1 MIEIKITGYTLQ
13 ECIDQING
21 KIVAPVSAPLVSEE
35 PTPKQEEKPVKAAE
49 PVKAEEPVKVAEP
62 VKAEEPVKVAE
73 PVKEEKPA
81 PVAKAEEPVKTE
93 KPAETKSEGVKGPT
107 RDDCFNIATKVKN
120 EKKIGAL
127 RLILAEFGANKFSE
141 VKESDYPALYEACEK
156 RLAQED

>member
-21 KIVAPVSAPLVSEE
+21 KVTIPAAAPIVGEE
-35 PTPKQEEKPVKAAE
+35 VMTTEFVKAAE
-49 PVKAEEPVKVAEP
+49 PVKATEPVPVA
-62 VKAEEPVKVAE
+62 KAEE

-81 PVAKAEEPVKTE
+81 PVAKTEEPAKAAEPVKEE
-93 KPAETKSEGVKGPT
+93 KPAETKAEEKTPAIT
-107 RDDCFNIATKVKN
+107 RDDCFTICTKVKN

>member
-21 KIVAPVSAPLVSEE
+21 KIVAPVSTPVVSEE
-35 PTPKQEEKPVKAAE
+35 SVKAA
-49 PVKAEEPVKVAEP
+49 EPVKVAEP
-62 VKAEEPVKVAE
+62 VKAEEPVKAAE

-81 PVAKAEEPVKTE
+81 PVAKAEEPVKATEPVKEE
-93 KPAETKSEGVKGPT
+93 KPAETKSEDVKVPTPT
-107 RDDCFNIATKVKN
+107 RDDCFVICTEVKN
-120 EKKIGAL
+120 KKKIGAL

-141 VKESDYPALYEACEK
+141 VKEADYPALYEACEK

>member
-13 ECIDQING
+13 ECIEQITG
-21 KIVAPVSAPLVSEE
+21 KIVAPAATPVVSEE
-35 PTPKQEEKPVKAAE
+35 PAPKQEEKPVKAAE
-49 PVKAEEPVKVAEP
+49 PVKAEEPVKA
-62 VKAEEPVKVAE
+62 AE

-81 PVAKAEEPVKTE
+81 PVAKAKAEEPVKATEPE
-93 KPAETKSEGVKGPT
+93 KPAETKSEDLKVPTPT
-107 RDDCFNIATKVKN
+107 RDDCFTICTKVKN

>member
-21 KIVAPVSAPLVSEE
+21 KVTIPVAAPIVGEE
-35 PTPKQEEKPVKAAE
+35 VMTTEFAKAAE
-49 PVKAEEPVKVAEP
+49 PVKTAEPVKVAEP
-62 VKAEEPVKVAE
+62 V
-73 PVKEEKPA
+73 

-93 KPAETKSEGVKGPT
+93 EKPVTKAEEKTPAIT
-107 RDDCFNIATKVKN
+107 RDDCFTICTKVKN

>member
-13 ECIDQING
+13 ECIEQITG
-21 KIVAPVSAPLVSEE
+21 KIVAPAATPVVSEE
-35 PTPKQEEKPVKAAE
+35 PAPKQEEKPVKAAE
-49 PVKAEEPVKVAEP
+49 HVKAEEPVKA
-62 VKAEEPVKVAE
+62 AE

-81 PVAKAEEPVKTE
+81 PVAKAEEPVKTAEPVKEE
-93 KPAETKSEGVKGPT
+93 KPAETKSEDVKTPT
-107 RDDCFNIATKVKN
+107 RDDCFNIATEVKN
-120 EKKIGAL
+120 KKKIGAL

>member
-13 ECIDQING
+13 ECIEQITG
-21 KIVAPVSAPLVSEE
+21 KIVAPAATPVVSEE
-35 PTPKQEEKPVKAAE
+35 PAPKQEEKPVKAAE
-49 PVKAEEPVKVAEP
+49 PVKAEEPVKA
-62 VKAEEPVKVAE
+62 AE

-81 PVAKAEEPVKTE
+81 PVTKAEEPVKAAEPE
-93 KPAETKSEGVKGPT
+93 KPAETKSEDLKVPTPT
-107 RDDCFNIATKVKN
+107 RDDCFNIATEVKN
-120 EKKIGAL
+120 KKKIGAL

>member
-21 KIVAPVSAPLVSEE
+21 KVTIPVAAPIVGEE
-35 PTPKQEEKPVKAAE
+35 VMTTEFAKAAE
-49 PVKAEEPVKVAEP
+49 PVKTAEP
-62 VKAEEPVKVAE
+62 TPVAKAEE

-81 PVAKAEEPVKTE
+81 PAAKAEEPVKTE
-93 KPAETKSEGVKGPT
+93 EKPAETKAEEKTPAIT
-107 RDDCFNIATKVKN
+107 RDDCFTICTEVKN
-120 EKKIGAL
+120 KKKIGAL

-141 VKESDYPALYEACEK
+141 VKESDYPALYEACQK

>member
-21 KIVAPVSAPLVSEE
+21 KVTIPVAAPIVGEE
-35 PTPKQEEKPVKAAE
+35 VMTTEFAKAA
-49 PVKAEEPVKVAEP
+49 EPVKVAEP
-62 VKAEEPVKVAE
+62 VKAEES
-73 PVKEEKPA
+73 VKEEKPA
-81 PVAKAEEPVKTE
+81 PVAKAEEPAKAAEPVKEE
-93 KPAETKSEGVKGPT
+93 KPAETKAEEKTPAIT
-107 RDDCFNIATKVKN
+107 RDDCFTICTKVKN

-141 VKESDYPALYEACEK
+141 VKEADYPALYEACEK

>member
-35 PTPKQEEKPVKAAE
+35 PTPKQEEKPVKA
-49 PVKAEEPVKVAEP
+49 AEP

>member
-13 ECIDQING
+13 ECIEQITG
-21 KIVAPVSAPLVSEE
+21 KIVAPAATPVVSEE
-35 PTPKQEEKPVKAAE
+35 PAPKQEEKPVKAAE
-49 PVKAEEPVKVAEP
+49 PVKAEEPVKA
-62 VKAEEPVKVAE
+62 AE

-81 PVAKAEEPVKTE
+81 PVAKAEEPVKATEPE
-93 KPAETKSEGVKGPT
+93 KPAETKSEDLKVPTPT
-107 RDDCFNIATKVKN
+107 RDDCFNIATEVKN
-120 EKKIGAL
+120 KKKIGAL

>member
-21 KIVAPVSAPLVSEE
+21 KVTIPVAAPIVGEE
-35 PTPKQEEKPVKAAE
+35 VMTTEFAKAAE
-49 PVKAEEPVKVAEP
+49 PVKAEEPVKA
-62 VKAEEPVKVAE
+62 AE

-81 PVAKAEEPVKTE
+81 PVAKAEEPAKAAEPVKEE
-93 KPAETKSEGVKGPT
+93 KPAETKTEEKTPAIT
-107 RDDCFNIATKVKN
+107 RDDCFTICTEVKN
-120 EKKIGAL
+120 KKKIGAL

-141 VKESDYPALYEACEK
+141 VKEADYPALYEACEK

>member
-1 MIEIKITGYTLQ
+1 MIKIEITGYTLQ

-21 KIVAPVSAPLVSEE
+21 KVTIPAAAPIVGEE
-35 PTPKQEEKPVKAAE
+35 VMTTEFVKAAE
-49 PVKAEEPVKVAEP
+49 PVKAEVP
-62 VKAEEPVKVAE
+62 VKAEEPVKEEKPVPVAKAEEPAKAAE

-81 PVAKAEEPVKTE
+81 ETKAEEKT
-93 KPAETKSEGVKGPT
+93 PAIT
-107 RDDCFNIATKVKN
+107 RDDCFTICTKVKN

-141 VKESDYPALYEACEK
+141 VKEADYPALYEACEK

>member
-13 ECIDQING
+13 ECIEQITG
-21 KIVAPVSAPLVSEE
+21 KIVAPAATPVVSEE
-35 PTPKQEEKPVKAAE
+35 PAPKQEEKPVKAAE
-49 PVKAEEPVKVAEP
+49 PVKAEEPVKA
-62 VKAEEPVKVAE
+62 AE

-81 PVAKAEEPVKTE
+81 PVTKAEEPVKATEPE
-93 KPAETKSEGVKGPT
+93 KPAETKSKDLKVPTPT
-107 RDDCFNIATKVKN
+107 RDDCFNIATEVKN
-120 EKKIGAL
+120 KKKIGAL